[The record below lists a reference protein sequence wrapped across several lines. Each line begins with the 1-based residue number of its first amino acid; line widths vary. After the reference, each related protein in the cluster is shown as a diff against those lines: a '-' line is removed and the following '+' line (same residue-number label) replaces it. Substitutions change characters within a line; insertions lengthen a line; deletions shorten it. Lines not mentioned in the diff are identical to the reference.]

1 MEESNDGL
9 SEEADEGSNAG
20 STHSPSSTDYD
31 EEANEDNNDDSLNDM
46 FFPRPINVLDNPV
59 VHMEIELAR
68 VQQGMLSP
76 VILLNNVNNVPEVQA
91 TIEIRTDGGN
101 DEEDAELIPLGSNP
115 SAESDRQPTNNVP
128 EAQATIEIRTEGSNG
143 GEDTEPIP
151 LGSSPNVDA
160 DRRTTNNVPAVV
172 EAPLG
177 NNLNE
182 DNDDEEIV
190 SFALGSNSRPGSDR
204 QSSDLSM
211 DQPVVLS
218 DSSPNRSGEMFTPR
232 RKKRKRAAS
241 PIKVASASIHKKE
254 DDEEG
259 LLCSICL
266 DEWTLTGEHRV
277 VSLKC
282 GHLFGMSCIKRW
294 MQDKPA
300 INRSCAT
307 CKARATMRDIRFI
320 YARCVKAV
328 DNTREEEL
336 MQELSREKLKV
347 IDLNVKLHI
356 ANVEIAHQRQM
367 IDSMKLKF
375 DAISRGVDPF
385 SDKKPESSADRR
397 ISYKLFLEKNM
408 EITREP
414 GCRALAYS
422 AKHQML
428 LISQKSTQ
436 PLFPGYSIRMVQV
449 PEFTVS
455 TGATSMLVSSRSVR
469 DIAIDAS
476 DDLFACATME
486 KMVKVFSIQNR
497 TVQCTI
503 TPSQDAVLWSCA
515 FDKERPKFLYLG
527 SQRGSVYV
535 YDIRQPDQLLEEFR
549 VGHVQHDYTAVIKI
563 CPVEPTSTIPC
574 GGFLVCKLKSV
585 WFYEYTPT
593 QQIESHLLNITGAF
607 TAMSYN
613 PASGL
618 ILISVRPTIDKPTTL
633 VLASLEKLNGVFA
646 LKTQHT
652 FEGSRVQTVMY
663 RNAQVYL
670 NNADTLVASYLEDA
684 KMLSTWCTNSGR
696 RWLQQLPMS
705 EGILDIC
712 PILTPTPGQTY
723 LAALSECR
731 CRIYR
736 LNVE

>member
-1 MEESNDGL
+1 MEESNDEL
-9 SEEADEGSNAG
+9 TEESDE
-20 STHSPSSTDYD
+20 TL
-31 EEANEDNNDDSLNDM
+31 NEDSGRSLSPTEFAEQSAEFNFDDASSQ
-46 FFPRPINVLDNPV
+46 RSVNVLDNPV
-59 VHMEIELAR
+59 VHMEVELGR
-68 VQQGMLSP
+68 IQQGMLSP
-76 VILLNNVNNVPEVQA
+76 VILLNNVNNLPEVQATVEIRTEDGGNGDEEEEEEDTESIPLGSNPGAEVDRQPSNNVPEVQA
-91 TIEIRTDGGN
+91 TIEVRTEDGN
-101 DEEDAELIPLGSNP
+101 DD
-115 SAESDRQPTNNVP
+115 
-128 EAQATIEIRTEGSNG
+128 
-143 GEDTEPIP
+143 EDTEPIP
-151 LGSSPNVDA
+151 LGSAPSGGSSQATLGGDRINEGQDVEEVEVIVQRPSGADA
-160 DRRTTNNVPAVV
+160 
-172 EAPLG
+172 
-177 NNLNE
+177 
-182 DNDDEEIV
+182 
-190 SFALGSNSRPGSDR
+190 
-204 QSSDLSM
+204 

-218 DSSPNRSGEMFTPR
+218 DSSPNRSGDMFTPR
-232 RKKRKRAAS
+232 RKKRKRNATSPVQIAS
-241 PIKVASASIHKKE
+241 TPAHKKE
-254 DDEEG
+254 EDEEG

-300 INRSCAT
+300 ASRSCAT

-336 MQELSREKLKV
+336 LQELSREKLKV
-347 IDLNVKLHI
+347 IDLNIKLSMVN
-356 ANVEIAHQRQM
+356 AELAQQRQM
-367 IDSMKLKF
+367 VQILKLKI
-375 DAISRGVDPF
+375 DANSRADPYG
-385 SDKKPESSADRR
+385 DKRLDSQAERR
-397 ISYKLFLEKNM
+397 VSYKLFLEKNM

-422 AKHQML
+422 DKHQML

-449 PEFTVS
+449 PEFTAS
-455 TGATSMLVSSRSVR
+455 AGAASMLVSSRSVR

-476 DDLFACATME
+476 GDLFACATME
-486 KMVKVFSIQNR
+486 KSVKVFSIQNR

-503 TPSQDAVLWSCA
+503 TPNQEGPLWSCA
-515 FDKERPKFLYLG
+515 FDKERSKFLYLG

-549 VGHVQHDYTAVIKI
+549 VGHVQQDFTAVVKI

-593 QQIESHLLNITGAF
+593 QQVESHLLNITGAF

-618 ILISVRPTIDKPTTL
+618 ILISVRPTVDKPTTM
-633 VLASLEKLNGVFA
+633 VLASLEKLDGVFA

-663 RNAQVYL
+663 RSAQVYL
-670 NNADTLVASYLEDA
+670 NDADTLVASYLEDA

-712 PILTPTPGQTY
+712 PILTATPGRTY

-736 LNVE
+736 LNSE

>member
-1 MEESNDGL
+1 MEESNDGM
-9 SEEADEGSNAG
+9 SEESDEATNS
-20 STHSPSSTDYD
+20 
-31 EEANEDNNDDSLNDM
+31 DSLHD
-46 FFPRPINVLDNPV
+46 FFNYDAEELVDSIESLPEIILPRRINLLDYPV
-59 VHMEIELAR
+59 VHMEVELAR

-91 TIEIRTDGGN
+91 TIEVRTDGGN
-101 DEEDAELIPLGSNP
+101 ENEDTDSIPLGSNP
-115 SAESDRQPTNNVP
+115 SVESDRQITNSVP
-128 EAQATIEIRTEGSNG
+128 EAQAIIEIRTEGSNA
-143 GEDTEPIP
+143 GEDAEPMP
-151 LGSSPNVDA
+151 LGSAPSGGT
-160 DRRTTNNVPAVV
+160 DRRTTNNVS
-172 EAPLG
+172 EAPLA

-182 DNDDEEIV
+182 NDDEEII
-190 SFALGSNSRPGSDR
+190 AIGLGSDR
-204 QSSDLSM
+204 QPSDLSM

-232 RKKRKRAAS
+232 RKKRKRTAS
-241 PIKVASASIHKKE
+241 PIKVPSASIHKKE

-266 DEWTLTGEHRV
+266 DEWTLTGDHRV

-300 INRSCAT
+300 ASRSCAT

-320 YARCVKAV
+320 YARSVKAA
-328 DNTREEEL
+328 DNSREIEL

-347 IDLNVKLHI
+347 IDLNVKLQN
-356 ANVEIAHQRQM
+356 ANEEIAQQR
-367 IDSMKLKF
+367 IVIATMKQKFAAVTQGMNVFGALKLEP
-375 DAISRGVDPF
+375 STERVVN
-385 SDKKPESSADRR
+385 
-397 ISYKLFLEKNM
+397 YKLSLEKNM
-408 EITREP
+408 EITRE
-414 GCRALAYS
+414 GGSRALAYS
-422 AKHQML
+422 GKHQML

-436 PLFPGYSIRMVQV
+436 PLFPGFSIRMVQV
-449 PEFTVS
+449 PEFTIT

-469 DIAIDAS
+469 DIAIDS
-476 DDLFACATME
+476 TDDLFACATME

-503 TPSQDAVLWSCA
+503 TPNQEEVLWSCA

-527 SQRGSVYV
+527 GQRGSVYV

-585 WFYEYTPT
+585 WFFEYTPT

-607 TAMSYN
+607 NSMSYN

-618 ILISVRPTIDKPTTL
+618 VLISVRPTVDKPTTL

-646 LKTQHT
+646 LRTQNT

-663 RNAQVYL
+663 RSAQAYL
-670 NNADTLVASYLEDA
+670 NGADTLVVAYQEDL
-684 KMLSTWCTNSGR
+684 KMLSTWSTNGGH
-696 RWLQQLPMS
+696 RWQQRLPM
-705 EGILDIC
+705 GDAILDIC
-712 PILTPTPGQTY
+712 PIVIPSSGQTY
-723 LAALSECR
+723 LAALSENR

>member
-9 SEEADEGSNAG
+9 SEESDEATNSD
-20 STHSPSSTDYD
+20 SLPDFLHYD
-31 EEANEDNNDDSLNDM
+31 EEEYVVSNESLREM
-46 FFPRPINVLDNPV
+46 ILPRRINVLDNPV

-91 TIEIRTDGGN
+91 TIEVRTDGSN
-101 DEEDAELIPLGSNP
+101 DDEDTESIPLGSHP
-115 SAESDRQPTNNVP
+115 SDESDRQITNSVP
-128 EAQATIEIRTEGSNG
+128 EAQATIEIRTEGSNV
-143 GEDTEPIP
+143 GEDTEPILLASAP
-151 LGSSPNVDA
+151 SGGTNQ
-160 DRRTTNNVPAVV
+160 RTANSVS
-172 EAPLG
+172 EAPLA
-177 NNLNE
+177 NNPN
-182 DNDDEEIV
+182 DNDDEEII
-190 SFALGSNSRPGSDR
+190 AIGLGSVSRPGSDR

-211 DQPVVLS
+211 DQPMVLS
-218 DSSPNRSGEMFTPR
+218 DSSPNRSEDMVTTR
-232 RKKRKRAAS
+232 RKKRRRTAS
-241 PIKVASASIHKKE
+241 PIKVPSASIHKKE
-254 DDEEG
+254 DDDEG

-266 DEWTLTGEHRV
+266 DEWTLTGDHRV

-282 GHLFGMSCIKRW
+282 GHLFGMACIKRW

-300 INRSCAT
+300 ASRSCAT

-356 ANVEIAHQRQM
+356 ANEEIAHQRNV
-367 IDSMKLKF
+367 IASMKQKF
-375 DAISRGVDPF
+375 DAVSRGMDLF
-385 SDKKPESSADRR
+385 GDKKLESSTDRR

-408 EITREP
+408 EIARE
-414 GCRALAYS
+414 GGSRALAYS

-436 PLFPGYSIRMVQV
+436 PLFPGFCIRMVQV
-449 PEFTVS
+449 PEFTTS

-469 DIAIDAS
+469 DIAVDAS

-486 KMVKVFSIQNR
+486 KMVKVCSIPNR
-497 TVQCTI
+497 SVQCTI
-503 TPSQDAVLWSCA
+503 TPNQEEVLWSCA

-527 SQRGSVYV
+527 GQRGSVYV
-535 YDIRQPDQLLEEFR
+535 YDIQHPEQLLKEFR

-563 CPVEPTSTIPC
+563 CSVEPTSTIPC

-585 WFYEYTPT
+585 WFFEYTPT

-607 TAMSYN
+607 NTMSYN

-618 ILISVRPTIDKPTTL
+618 ILFSVRPTVDKPTTL

-646 LKTQHT
+646 LRVQHT
-652 FEGSRVQTVMY
+652 FEGSRSQTVMY
-663 RNAQVYL
+663 RSAQAYL
-670 NNADTLVASYLEDA
+670 NSANTLVAAYQEDA
-684 KMLSTWCTNSGR
+684 KVLSIWCTNSGR
-696 RWLQQLPMS
+696 RWLQQFPTG
-705 EGILDIC
+705 EPILDIC
-712 PILTPTPGQTY
+712 PIVIPPPGQTY
-723 LAALSECR
+723 LAALSESR

>member
-1 MEESNDGL
+1 MEDSNEGT
-9 SEEADEGSNAG
+9 SEEGDEGTSGN
-20 STHSPSSTDYD
+20 STQSPTSSFGYD
-31 EEANEDNNDDSLNDM
+31 EQTNEDNNDDSLNDL

-76 VILLNNVNNVPEVQA
+76 VILLSNVNNVPEVQA

-101 DEEDAELIPLGSNP
+101 DEEDTETIPLGSNP
-115 SAESDRQPTNNVP
+115 SVEDRQATNNVP
-128 EAQATIEIRTEGSNG
+128 EAQATIEIRTEGSNT
-143 GEDTEPIP
+143 GENTEPIP
-151 LGSSPNVDA
+151 LGSTPNDGT
-160 DRRTTNNVPAVV
+160 DGRTANNVPGAAQ
-172 EAPLG
+172 APLA
-177 NNLNE
+177 NNFNE
-182 DNDDEEIV
+182 NNDDEEIV
-190 SFALGSNSRPGSDR
+190 AIALELLSRQRPPDR
-204 QSSDLSM
+204 QSSE
-211 DQPVVLS
+211 PVVLS

-232 RKKRKRAAS
+232 RKKRKRTVS
-241 PIKVASASIHKKE
+241 PVKVASATIHKKE

-300 INRSCAT
+300 ASRSCAT

-356 ANVEIAHQRQM
+356 ANEEIVHQRHV
-367 IDSMKLKF
+367 IATMKQKF
-375 DAISRGVDPF
+375 DAVSRGMDLF
-385 SDKKPESSADRR
+385 GDKKPESSTERR
-397 ISYKLFLEKNM
+397 VCYKLFLEKNM

-436 PLFPGYSIRMVQV
+436 PLFPGFSIRMVQV

-469 DIAIDAS
+469 DVAIDAS

-486 KMVKVFSIQNR
+486 KTVKVFSIQNR

-515 FDKERPKFLYLG
+515 FDKERPNFLYLG
-527 SQRGSVYV
+527 SHRGSVYV

-549 VGHVQHDYTAVIKI
+549 VGHVQQDYTAVIKI
-563 CPVEPTSTIPC
+563 SPVEPTSTIPC

-593 QQIESHLLNITGAF
+593 QQVESHLLNITGAF

-618 ILISVRPTIDKPTTL
+618 ILISVRPTVDKPTTL

-663 RNAQVYL
+663 RSAQVYL

-696 RWLQQLPMS
+696 RWLQQLPMG

-712 PILTPTPGQTY
+712 PITLSTPAQTY